1 MQSPLAG
8 LCEVLKLVK
17 ASAENYREQLQ
28 RNEAVTRAVLVDPVL
43 RALGWDIANPAM
55 VEVERQAGSGNK
67 FDYFLNGEMPVVVE
81 AKKLGEPLEQHFM
94 QIVRY
99 AFTQDV
105 AISGV
110 YLTDGLKWIHYSNL
124 SMENRAPANTINLGT
139 REESDLAKDAAYF
152 VQTLDA
158 ALIAPEHQKVED
170 RVHELEMKVNELQQ
184 AIISCARMTLIE
196 NSSPEQP
203 QLSASQPITP
213 EIRWQVIG
221 DQWDAKKKKPVKM
234 RLPDGQIMD
243 VRSWTQVL
251 VETCKFYLYS
261 DTLHLQQLP
270 ISDRTG
276 RETKLINNIK
286 PPSNLNSDS
295 FMINGLEVHVCTNYS
310 ANDAVAN
317 AAYLLGK
324 AQGGA
329 IVKPAVL
336 LAE

>member
-17 ASAENYREQLQ
+17 SSAENYREQLQ
-28 RNEAVTRAVLVDPVL
+28 KNEAVTRAVLVDPVL

-99 AFTQDV
+99 AFTQEI
-105 AISGV
+105 AISAV

-124 SMENRAPANTINLGT
+124 SMDNREPSKVIELAT
-139 REESDLAKDAAYF
+139 REEADLAKDAAYF

-170 RVHELEMKVNELQQ
+170 RVNELERKINELEQ
-184 AIISCARMTLIE
+184 AIASCERGFATGQIE
-196 NSSPEQP
+196 PAATV
-203 QLSASQPITP
+203 SASI
-213 EIRWQVIG
+213 ELNSKWLIIG
-221 DQWDAKKKKPVKM
+221 ETWDAKRKKPAKF
-234 RLPDGQIMD
+234 RLPNGHIADI
-243 VRSWTQVL
+243 RSWTQIL
-251 VETCKFYLYS
+251 VEACKYCFKAKPEL
-261 DTLHLQQLP
+261 LQQLP
-270 ISDRTG
+270 IADRSG
-276 RETKLINNIK
+276 RATKLIGLTQ

-295 FMINGLEVHVCTNYS
+295 FIIDGETVYVCTNYS
-310 ANDAVAN
+310 ANDCVAN
-317 AAYLLGK
+317 VKYLFEK
-324 AQGGA
+324 FAGGIKGA
-329 IVKPAVL
+329 GIL
-336 LAE
+336 LAD